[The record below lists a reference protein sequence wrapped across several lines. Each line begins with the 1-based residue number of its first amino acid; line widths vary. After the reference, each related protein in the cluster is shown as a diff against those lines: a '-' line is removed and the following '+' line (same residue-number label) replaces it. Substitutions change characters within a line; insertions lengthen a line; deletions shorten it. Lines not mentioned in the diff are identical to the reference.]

1 LNTSIK
7 FIFKVQKI
15 HFDDKNTKKTQ
26 LFNVNVLDIVS
37 FIIITGKQKS
47 RLVLNP
53 EFLLSNH
60 LTQRFLCLAVYPKL
74 NDDSFVTAFTIL
86 STDTLWQ
93 GHFSPTK
100 GVFLNSSIWLML
112 RC

>member
-37 FIIITGKQKS
+37 FIIITGK
-47 RLVLNP
+47 
-53 EFLLSNH
+53 
-60 LTQRFLCLAVYPKL
+60 
-74 NDDSFVTAFTIL
+74 
-86 STDTLWQ
+86 
-93 GHFSPTK
+93 TK
-100 GVFLNSSIWLML
+100 ITFGFE
-112 RC
+112 C